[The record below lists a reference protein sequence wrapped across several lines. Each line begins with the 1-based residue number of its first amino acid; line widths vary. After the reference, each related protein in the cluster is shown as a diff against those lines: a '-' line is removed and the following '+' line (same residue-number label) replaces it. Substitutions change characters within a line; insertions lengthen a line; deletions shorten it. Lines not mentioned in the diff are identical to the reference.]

1 MTPTPR
7 KQGLFILSLL
17 FAAAPFGAGLIRAV
31 QTGND
36 LRLLWMA
43 AGACVGGVVAILIT
57 RSRGRTS
64 LFSQAATAFILSGA
78 LTTAM
83 GFMLGA
89 RTGPGVAMIAIVFG
103 LCWGASAVLVSR
115 SRAVS

>member
-7 KQGLFILSLL
+7 KQGLFILSVL

-31 QTGND
+31 QTGSD
-36 LRLLWMA
+36 RRLLWMA
-43 AGACVGGVVAILIT
+43 AGACIGGVVAILIT

-64 LFSQAATAFILSGA
+64 LFSQAATAFILSAA

-83 GFMLGA
+83 GYMLGA
-89 RTGPGVAMIAIVFG
+89 RAGPGTAMIAIVFG
-103 LCWGASAVLVSR
+103 LCWGASAVLVNR
-115 SRAVS
+115 SRAVT

>member
-1 MTPTPR
+1 MR
-7 KQGLFILSLL
+7 KQGLFIFSLL
-17 FAAAPFGAGLIRAV
+17 FAAAPFGAGLIRAI
-31 QTGND
+31 QTGSD

-43 AGACVGGVVAILIT
+43 IGAFVGGIVAIMIA
-57 RSRGRTS
+57 RSRGPTS

-78 LTTAM
+78 LTAAT
-83 GFMLGA
+83 GYLLGA

-115 SRAVS
+115 SRAVT